1 MDYKGN
7 KYNLITVEGEYYTLL
22 RIHKTRKG
30 WEVLD
35 FETNF
40 DLNSSSQVS
49 LSQLKQKAREK
60 KWLNEPC
67 YFVLPRHEITSRI
80 ITLPSHDINEIKNMV
95 ALSAEEFVPYSL
107 EEIQVSQCI
116 LEKLPNSESRVFV
129 AIAHRDLIQE
139 KINALQEMG
148 WEPSG
153 ILVSTGLIVNTMS
166 EIIKAKTKRTGYI
179 GFVHLALG
187 GIEVA
192 IFNNNTLQF
201 SRGVRTTWE
210 VGETTANA
218 ISPKPMQPEP
228 PEIETVLDPFRTSLE
243 TVEPAQSPE
252 KGQEEISTDLTHEIL
267 REIRTS
273 LNTYQR
279 ETETE
284 IDIDTIYIS
293 SDFNVNAKLKDDLEK
308 FLDIPC
314 AFISL
319 NDFKDVQTA
328 EAIKPPISVPLFGIG
343 ISLSQGEPF
352 SLNLLPEK
360 LLETHKVRQLA
371 THIKRCAVLILLL
384 ILALICLFVESVH
397 QRQQLVRE
405 LEQQVAELEPNA
417 RGVAEKRQQLQ
428 ILRREVAK
436 SGSVLDYLAR
446 ITEAAPPRLN
456 INMVSYRRLEGI
468 NIWGRAKTIDIIHTF
483 AENLR
488 RQATASALNAFQQA
502 RSVYEQQTREQNE
515 IIFDY
520 QISIPFIEEEE
531 VSGSDTT
538 SNP

>member
-1 MDYKGN
+1 MQ
-7 KYNLITVEGEYYTLL
+7 
-22 RIHKTRKG
+22 KTRKG
-30 WEVLD
+30 WEVLH

-40 DLNSSSQVS
+40 DLNTPSQLS
-49 LSQLKQKAREK
+49 ISQLKQKAREN
-60 KWLNEPC
+60 KWLDEPC

-80 ITLPSHDINEIKNMV
+80 ITLPSQDINEIKNMV

-129 AIAHRDLIQE
+129 GIAHRDLIQE
-139 KINALQEMG
+139 KIKTLQEIG

-153 ILVSTGLIVNTMS
+153 ILVSTGLIMNAMS
-166 EIIKAKTKRTGYI
+166 EVVITKTKRAGYI

-210 VGETTANA
+210 VSETPTSTA
-218 ISPKPMQPEP
+218 SSKPTQTAPT
-228 PEIETVLDPFRTSLE
+228 ETDTILDPFRSSLE
-243 TVEPAQSPE
+243 TVEHPQSSE
-252 KGQEEISTDLTHEIL
+252 KVQEEISKDLTYEIV
-267 REIRTS
+267 REIRAS

-284 IDIDTIYIS
+284 INVDTIYIS
-293 SDFNVNAKLKDDLEK
+293 SDFSVNAKLKDDLEK

-314 AFISL
+314 AFISSG
-319 NDFKDVQTA
+319 DFKNVQIA
-328 EAIKPPISVPLFGIG
+328 EAIKPPISAPLFGIG

-352 SLNLLPEK
+352 SLDLLPEK

-371 THIKRCAVLILLL
+371 THIYRCAVLVLLL
-384 ILALICLFVESVH
+384 ILALIGLFVESMY

-456 INMVSYRRLEGI
+456 INMISYRRLEGI

-488 RQATASALNAFQQA
+488 RQATVSALNALQQA

>member
-1 MDYKGN
+1 M
-7 KYNLITVEGEYYTLL
+7 EGEYYTLL
-22 RIHKTRKG
+22 RIQKTRKG
-30 WEVLD
+30 WEVLH

-40 DLNSSSQVS
+40 DLNAPSK
-49 LSQLKQKAREK
+49 LSVAQLKEKAREN

-80 ITLPSHDINEIKNMV
+80 ITLPSQDIDEIKNMV

-107 EEIQVSQCI
+107 EEIQISQCI
-116 LEKLPNSESRVFV
+116 LEELPNSESRVFV

-139 KINALQEMG
+139 KIKALQDIG

-153 ILVSTGLIVNTMS
+153 ILVSTGLIVNTAS
-166 EIIKAKTKRTGYI
+166 EIVKAKTKYVGL
-179 GFVHLALG
+179 VHLALG

-192 IFNNNTLQF
+192 IFNNNILQF

-210 VGETTANA
+210 INETT
-218 ISPKPMQPEP
+218 ISPSDLKHTKPEP
-228 PEIETVLDPFRTSLE
+228 METETVLDPFRSSVETIEPPQSLGA
-243 TVEPAQSPE
+243 V
-252 KGQEEISTDLTHEIL
+252 QEEISTDLTHEIL
-267 REIRTS
+267 REIRAS

-284 IDIDTIYIS
+284 VNIDTIYIS
-293 SDFNVNAKLKDDLEK
+293 SEFSVSTKLKEDLEK

-314 AFISL
+314 VFLSSK
-319 NDFKDVQTA
+319 DFKNVQTI
-328 EAIKPPISVPLFGIG
+328 ETITPPISASLFGVG
-343 ISLSQGEPF
+343 VSLSQGKPF
-352 SLNLLPEK
+352 SLDLLPEK
-360 LLETHKVRQLA
+360 LLAIHKVRQLA
-371 THIKRCAVLILLL
+371 THIKRCAVLVLLL
-384 ILALICLFVESVH
+384 ILSLIGLFAESVH
-397 QRQQLVRE
+397 QRQQLIHE
-405 LEQQVAELEPNA
+405 LEQRVAEIEPNA

-436 SGSVLDYLAR
+436 SGSVLDYLAQ
-446 ITEAAPPRLN
+446 ITEAAPPRVN
-456 INMVSYRRLEGI
+456 INMVSYRRMEGI
-468 NIWGRAKTIDIIHTF
+468 NIWGRAKTIDNIHAF

-488 RQATASALNAFQQA
+488 RQATTSALNAFQQA

-531 VSGSDTT
+531 VSGPDTT